1 MERFKGYVNK
11 IVYRNEDNG
20 YTVFELELDGDEL
33 TCVGNVPY
41 VTEGEFVEVTGE
53 YTEHSVYGQQLR
65 IETCE
70 DIPPEDEKSVE
81 RYLASGAI
89 KGIGAALA
97 SRIVRRFKAD
107 TLRIIEQEPERL
119 AEIKGISRR
128 MAVEISDNVTAKRDM
143 RNAMMFLQDYG
154 ISMALSAKIYNQY
167 GASVYTI
174 MKENPYRLADD
185 IAGVGFRIADEI
197 ARKAGIEADS
207 DFRIKSGIMYTLLQA
222 TGSGHIYL
230 PQGELLEQLNTLLDT
245 EIKDIDRHLSDLS
258 MDKKIVVKQQLQENE
273 TSTDAGDGE
282 YQAERLVYG
291 ASYYYMEMSV
301 AYALK
306 ALDARESIDKD
317 KIADRIRRI
326 EKAEKIEL
334 DDRQRDAV
342 IQAISSGLLVITGG
356 PGTGKTTTI
365 NTIIRYFEGEGMEIR
380 LAAPTGRAAKRM
392 TEATGC
398 EAQTIHR
405 MLELSGAPE
414 DDRSASFLRNEE
426 NPIDADVI
434 IIDEMSMV
442 DIFLMNSL
450 LKAVTPGTR
459 LILVGDVNQLPSVGP
474 GNVLRDI
481 IASERFNVVKLTK
494 IFRQAT
500 ESDIIVNAHKI
511 NAGEK
516 FPIGPS
522 SRDFIFIRREEAGN
536 VLGAMITLVSQKLP
550 KYVDAKPFD
559 IQVLTPTRKG
569 MLGVERLNTVL
580 QEYLNP
586 KDSSKQEKEIGT
598 TIFREGDKVMQIKN
612 NYQIEWETR
621 GKHGIPTDRGMGV
634 FNGDMGVVDNIN
646 FYSEKLTVKFEDDRY
661 VEYPFKQLDE
671 LELAYAVTV
680 HKSQGSE
687 YPAVVI
693 PLLSG
698 PRMLM
703 NRNILY
709 TAVTRAKKCVCIV
722 GTEEVFYGMV
732 ENGNEQKRYSTL
744 AKRIQE
750 CG

>member
-20 YTVFELELDGDEL
+20 YTVFELNIDSDDDL
-33 TCVGNVPY
+33 TCVGSVPY
-41 VTEGEFVEVTGE
+41 ITEGEFVEVTGS
-53 YTEHSVYGQQLR
+53 YSEHAVYGQQLKLD
-65 IETCE
+65 TCE

-107 TLRIIEQEPERL
+107 TLRIIEEEPERL
-119 AEIKGISRR
+119 AEIKGISQR
-128 MAVEISDNVTAKRDM
+128 MAMEISDSVTAKRDM

-154 ISMALSAKIYNQY
+154 ISMALAVKIYNQY

-174 MKENPYRLADD
+174 LRENPYRLADD
-185 IAGVGFRIADEI
+185 ITGVGFKIADEI
-197 ARKAGIEADS
+197 ARKAGISADS
-207 DFRIKSGIMYTLLQA
+207 DFRIRSGIMYTLVQA
-222 TGSGHIYL
+222 AGNGHIYL
-230 PQGELLEQLNTLLDT
+230 PYEELVSQLEVLLDT
-245 EIKDIDRHLSDLS
+245 HVDDIDRQLVDLS
-258 MDKKIVVKQQLQENE
+258 IDKKIVVKELSDYNTEDTAKD
-273 TSTDAGDGE
+273 TS
-282 YQAERLVYG
+282 RRIIYG
-291 ASYYYMEMSV
+291 ASYYYMEMAV

-306 ALDARESIDKD
+306 ALDVSVKIDEKSVL
-317 KIADRIRRI
+317 DRIHRI
-326 EKAEKIEL
+326 EKNENIEL
-334 DDRQRDAV
+334 DDMQRNAV
-342 IQAISSGLLVITGG
+342 LQAVSSGLLIVTGG

-380 LAAPTGRAAKRM
+380 LGAPTGRAAKRM

-414 DDRSASFLRNEE
+414 DGKTASFMRNED

-442 DIFLMNSL
+442 DIVLMNSL
-450 LKAVTPGTR
+450 LKAITAGTR

-481 IASERFNVVKLTK
+481 IDSERFTVVKLTK
-494 IFRQAT
+494 IFRQAK

-511 NAGEK
+511 NDGEK
-516 FPIGPS
+516 FPIGPTS
-522 SRDFIFIRREEAGN
+522 KDFIFIKREEANN
-536 VLGAMITLVSQKLP
+536 VLGAMITLISQKLP
-550 KYVDAKPFD
+550 KYVDAQPFD

-569 MLGVERLNTVL
+569 LLGVERLNTVL

-586 KDSSKQEKEIGT
+586 KDAGKQEKEGSST
-598 TIFREGDKVMQIKN
+598 LFREGDKVMQIKN
-612 NYQIEWETR
+612 NYQLEWETR
-621 GKHGIPTDRGMGV
+621 GKNGIAVDRGMGV
-634 FNGDMGVVDNIN
+634 FNGDMGVIDNIN
-646 FYSEKLTVKFEDDRY
+646 FYTEKVTVKFDDDRY
-661 VEYPFKQLDE
+661 VEYPFKQIDE

-732 ENGNEQKRYSTL
+732 DNTNEQKRYSTL
-744 AKRIQE
+744 AQRIRE